1 MELKEILE
9 SLVFATEKPVT
20 LKQLQEVTSSPKKQ
34 LEELLDELKEA
45 YQERG
50 VQLVEVGGGYQF
62 RTHPDASRWVKRL
75 LAGRP
80 QRMTRPMME
89 TLAIVAY
96 QQPVTRP
103 EIEQIRGV
111 DCGGTLRVLLERDL
125 IRIVGKR
132 EDVGRPLLYG
142 TSRFFLE
149 FFHLGSLKE
158 LPTLKE
164 FAELSDE
171 HEAEVEGRFGE
182 EPAYET
188 PEELGSDPIEG
199 PLRPEELGALAEAR
213 IAAGKRREAL
223 AAEKERRQAERIAQ
237 MERETAKATAE
248 AKEAAAAKRSRGDSS
263 GAGEASGEGEAAS
276 SGASEGG
283 EAAEAPEQQ
292 GPTKAE
298 LEAEEERLLSA
309 LDDAIDSASSVL
321 DRGQDPRPPSKPKAA
336 KTETQGAL
344 DAPDAAEPSPSAEK
358 TSTS

>member
-9 SLVFATEKPVT
+9 SLVFASEKPVT
-20 LKQLQEVTSSPKKQ
+20 LKQLQEITGSPKKQ
-34 LEELLDELKEA
+34 LKVVLDELSEA
-45 YQERG
+45 YLERG
-50 VQLVEVGGGYQF
+50 LQLVEVGGGYQF

-125 IRIVGKR
+125 IRIVGKK

-142 TSRFFLE
+142 TSKYFLE

-164 FAELSDE
+164 FAELTEE
-171 HEAEVEGRFGE
+171 HEAQVELKFGE
-182 EPAYET
+182 EPPYET

-199 PLRPEELGALAEAR
+199 PLRPEELAALAEAR
-213 IAAGKRREAL
+213 IAADKRREAL
-223 AAEKERRQAERIAQ
+223 AAEQARRQAELIAQ
-237 MERETAKATAE
+237 MERETAGAADAKQE
-248 AKEAAAAKRSRGDSS
+248 A
-263 GAGEASGEGEAAS
+263 EGEQAA
-276 SGASEGG
+276 EGG
-283 EAAEAPEQQ
+283 EPSSASEAGAAEGEPQKEEAQ
-292 GPTKAE
+292 GPTQEE

-309 LDDAIDSASSVL
+309 LDSAIDEASTVL
-321 DRGQDPRPPSKPKAA
+321 KRGQDPKPATDTPPEVEPTPPSD
-336 KTETQGAL
+336 ET
-344 DAPDAAEPSPSAEK
+344 SA
-358 TSTS
+358 T